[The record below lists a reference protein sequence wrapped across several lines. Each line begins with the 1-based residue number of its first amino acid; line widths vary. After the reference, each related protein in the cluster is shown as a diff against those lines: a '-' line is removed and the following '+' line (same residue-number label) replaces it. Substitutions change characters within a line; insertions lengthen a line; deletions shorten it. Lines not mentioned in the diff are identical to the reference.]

1 MKLTYSICQDL
12 IKKGRSNSKKIANN
26 TYLHKTQN
34 MNMDYFYVQLHGNT
48 ILKIYQTHV
57 EHFHCGWMTLTTKD
71 RLNEFGHLNIF
82 QKKFIWYTGDKV
94 EFVNGAAVYYA

>member
-12 IKKGRSNSKKIANN
+12 IKKGRNGSKKLANN
-26 TYLHKTQN
+26 TYLAKSSN
-34 MNMDYFYVQLHGNT
+34 ENDYFYVQLHGNT

-57 EHFHCGWMTLTTKD
+57 EHFNCGWTTPTTKA

-82 QKKFIWYTGDKV
+82 QKKFIWYSADGV
-94 EFVNGAAVYYA
+94 EFVNGAAVFYA